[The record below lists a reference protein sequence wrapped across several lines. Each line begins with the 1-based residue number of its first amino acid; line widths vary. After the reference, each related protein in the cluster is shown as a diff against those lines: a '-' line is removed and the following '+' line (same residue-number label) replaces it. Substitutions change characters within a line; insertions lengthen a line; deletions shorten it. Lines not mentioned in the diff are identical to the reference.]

1 MKHTYNIQGMTCNGC
16 RTSVEQKLSQVNGVT
31 NASVNLDKEEAVIQ
45 MGSHIDTATFQKAL
59 PEKYIISEKKAAK
72 IVFDSDSE
80 KPKGNDSPNR
90 FSKPVRTDEKSKLE
104 QLKPLLIILG
114 YIAIATVL
122 LNYQRENWDSAMLDF
137 MGLFFIVFS
146 FFKILDLKGFPD
158 SFRMYD
164 PLAKVV
170 PAYAWVYP
178 LIETAL
184 GLMFLMRFEIPIALI
199 ATLIILG
206 ITTVGVTKI
215 LLDKKSIQ
223 CACLGTAL
231 KLPMTEATFI
241 ENAIMIVMAV
251 VMLIKYIN

>member
-1 MKHTYNIQGMTCNGC
+1 MKHIYNIQGMTCNGC
-16 RTSVEQKLSQVNGVT
+16 RTSVEQKLSQVGGVT
-31 NASVNLDKEEAVIQ
+31 KVSVNLEKEEAFIE
-45 MGSHIDTATFQKAL
+45 MDSLIDTATFQKAL
-59 PEKYIISEKKAAK
+59 PEKYTISEKNTEKN
-72 IVFDSDSE
+72 VFANGDNGNVENVFE
-80 KPKGNDSPNR
+80 KVEP
-90 FSKPVRTDEKSKLE
+90 SKLQ

-122 LNYQRENWDSAMLDF
+122 LNYPRENWDGAMLDF

-170 PAYAWVYP
+170 PLYAWVYP
-178 LIETAL
+178 FIETAL

-199 ATLIILG
+199 ATFIILG
-206 ITTVGVTKI
+206 ITTVGVIKI

-241 ENAIMIVMAV
+241 ESAIMIVMAV
-251 VMLIKYIN
+251 LMLIKYIN